1 MTRTLRILAAA
12 AVLLLAGARLQ
23 AQDTSKQ
30 ESRRAALRKEIAQ
43 LEQQIKDN
51 KAKSDNAL
59 NELQL
64 VRRQVAARRELVTES
79 DREIQELADSIA
91 ARQEAAEHLRARL
104 GTMET
109 YYRRL
114 VRNAYK
120 NRDTHVWYS
129 YLLSSKDLG
138 QATRRYTY
146 LRDLSVTMNTQAR
159 RLLEM
164 RSALEEDLARLAE
177 MKEEAESIKKD
188 RVQDLQTLKEEE
200 QRSDRLV
207 ADLQKD
213 KNRYQKELEAKR
225 KQVEALNR
233 EIERII
239 AQAIEEARR
248 KEEEARK
255 KAEEEARKSGG
266 HKTIPKSTEI
276 DIKLSGEFAANK
288 GKLPWPAD
296 GPVVETFGKH
306 NHPVYTSV
314 VMPANN
320 GVNIGLS
327 AGAEVKAVFDGE
339 VKRVIVMPGYGRC
352 VLVQHG
358 GYFTFYCKLGKVEVK
373 SGDKVKTG
381 QLIGHVDTIDGQ
393 TELHFEVWKEKE
405 PENPELWLRK
415 K

>member
-1 MTRTLRILAAA
+1 MTRFLRIAALL
-12 AVLLLAGARLQ
+12 AVLLTAGMHLQ
-23 AQDTSKQ
+23 AQDTAKQ
-30 ESRRAALRKEIAQ
+30 ESRRDALRKEIAQ

-51 KAKSDNAL
+51 TSKSNNAL
-59 NELQL
+59 NQLKL
-64 VRRQVAARRELVTES
+64 VRKQVATRRELVAES
-79 DREIQELADSIA
+79 EREIRELADTIA
-91 ARQEAAEHLRARL
+91 AREAAAERLRARL
-104 GTMET
+104 ETLET

-120 NRDTHVWYS
+120 NRDARVWYS
-129 YLLSSKDLG
+129 YLLSSKNVG
-138 QATRRYTY
+138 QATRRYAY
-146 LRDLSVTMNTQAR
+146 LRDLSGTMNTQAR
-159 RLLEM
+159 RLQEM
-164 RSALEEDLARLAE
+164 RAALQDDLTRLTAL
-177 MKEEAESIKKD
+177 KAEAESV
-188 RVQDLQTLKEEE
+188 REAREQDLESLKAEE
-200 QRSDRLV
+200 QRSDQVV
-207 ADLQKD
+207 ANLQKD
-213 KNRYQKELEAKR
+213 KTRYQKELETKR
-225 KQVEALNR
+225 KQVEALNK

-248 KEEEARK
+248 KEEAAK
-255 KAEEEARKSGG
+255 QNSG
-266 HKTIPKSTEI
+266 HKTITNSQAV

-296 GPVVETFGKH
+296 GPVVESFGKH
-306 NHPVYTSV
+306 NHPVYTTL
-314 VMPANN
+314 VMPATN
-320 GVNIGLS
+320 GVNLGLS
-327 AGAEVKAVFDGE
+327 ADAEVKAVFDGE

-381 QLIGHVDTIDGQ
+381 QTLGRIDTIDGQ

>member
-1 MTRTLRILAAA
+1 MRRLRIGV
-12 AVLLLAGARLQ
+12 VLLSVLLAGAVQLRS
-23 AQDTSKQ
+23 QDTSSQ

-43 LEQQIKDN
+43 LEQQIKEN
-51 KAKSDNAL
+51 QARSNNAL
-59 NELQL
+59 GELKL
-64 VRRQVAARRELVTES
+64 VRKQVAIRRELLSES
-79 DREIQELADSIA
+79 DLLIRQLADMIA
-91 ARQEAAEHLRARL
+91 VRQEEAERL
-104 GTMET
+104 QNRLDTLEG

-114 VRNAYK
+114 IRSAYK
-120 NRDTHVWYS
+120 NRDARLWYS

-138 QATRRYTY
+138 QASRRFVY
-146 LRDLSVTMNTQAR
+146 LRDLSGTMNTQAR
-159 RLLEM
+159 RLKET
-164 RSALEEDLARLAE
+164 RAALEDDLARLTVLKA
-177 MKEEAESIKKD
+177 EAEAV
-188 RVQDLQTLKEEE
+188 REAREQDLLSLRQEE
-200 QRSDRLV
+200 QRSDQVV

-213 KNRYQKELEAKR
+213 KNRYQKELDTKR

-239 AQAIEEARR
+239 AQAIED
-248 KEEEARK
+248 ARK
-255 KAEEEARKSGG
+255 KEEAAKQNSG
-266 HKTIPKSTEI
+266 HKTVTNSQAV
-276 DIKLSGEFAANK
+276 DMKLSGEFAANK

-296 GPVVETFGKH
+296 GPVVESFGKH
-306 NHPVYTSV
+306 NHPVYTSL

-327 AGAEVKAVFDGE
+327 PEAEVKAVFDGE

-373 SGDKVKTG
+373 SGDKVTIG
-381 QLIGHVDTIDGQ
+381 QTLGRIDTIDGQ

>member
-1 MTRTLRILAAA
+1 MTRSLRIAAA
-12 AVLLLAGARLQ
+12 LAVLLFAGAHLQ
-23 AQDTSKQ
+23 AQDTSRQ
-30 ESRRAALRKEIAQ
+30 ESRRDALRKEIAQ

-51 KAKSDNAL
+51 ASKSSNAL
-59 NELQL
+59 NQLKL
-64 VRRQVAARRELVTES
+64 VRKQVATRRELVAES
-79 DREIQELADSIA
+79 EREIRELADTIA
-91 ARQEAAEHLRARL
+91 AREAAAERLSARI
-104 GTMET
+104 GAMET

-120 NRDTHVWYS
+120 NRDARLWYS
-129 YLLSSKDLG
+129 YLLSSRNLG
-138 QATRRYTY
+138 QATRRYAY
-146 LRDLSVTMNTQAR
+146 LRDLSGTMNTQAR
-159 RLLEM
+159 RLQEM
-164 RSALEEDLARLAE
+164 RATLQDDLARLTAL
-177 MKEEAESIKKD
+177 KQEAEDVRNS
-188 RVQDLQTLKEEE
+188 RAQDLESLRAEEK
-200 QRSDRLV
+200 RSDKVV

-213 KNRYQKELEAKR
+213 QKRYQKDLENKR

-248 KEEEARK
+248 REEEAAK
-255 KAEEEARKSGG
+255 QNSG
-266 HKTIPKSTEI
+266 HKTISGSQAV

-296 GPVVETFGKH
+296 GPVLESFGKH
-306 NHPVYTSV
+306 NHPVYTSL

-327 AGAEVKAVFDGE
+327 ADAEVKAVFDGE

-352 VLVQHG
+352 ILVQHG
-358 GYFTFYCKLGKVEVK
+358 GYFTFYCKLGKVNVK

-381 QLIGHVDTIDGQ
+381 QVLGHIDTIDGQ